1 MEEKISNTNVEVAS
15 VTERVSTL
23 WVVDVMLSGLRVRTD
38 ALPET

>member
-23 WVVDVMLSGLRVRTD
+23 WAADAMLSGLHI
-38 ALPET
+38 